1 MICILGCSGGPY
13 EKELLN
19 DLFKNY
25 NVQNR
30 PVLNESSPIVI
41 TFGVTLQQI
50 VDLVGL
56 EYYSICAAAC
66 FSLQT
71 DCVLIFYQAR

>member
-1 MICILGCSGGPY
+1 MIISNKTVFNAGCNGGPY
-13 EKELLN
+13 EKELLD
-19 DLFKNY
+19 DLLKNY

-50 VDLVGL
+50 VDLVTL
-56 EYYSICAAAC
+56 K
-66 FSLQT
+66 
-71 DCVLIFYQAR
+71 

>member
-1 MICILGCSGGPY
+1 MKDKIEIKPSIRIDASYLEHFVPNQYLWPGCNGGPY

-19 DLFKNY
+19 DLLKNY

-30 PVLNESSPIVI
+30 PVMNESSPIVI

-50 VDLVGL
+50 VDLV
-56 EYYSICAAAC
+56 S
-66 FSLQT
+66 
-71 DCVLIFYQAR
+71 

>member
-1 MICILGCSGGPY
+1 MLLGCNGGPY

-50 VDLVGL
+50 VDLV
-56 EYYSICAAAC
+56 
-66 FSLQT
+66 QT
-71 DCVLIFYQAR
+71 FECNFHIIH

>member
-1 MICILGCSGGPY
+1 MLCPGCNGGPY

-50 VDLVGL
+50 VDLV
-56 EYYSICAAAC
+56 
-66 FSLQT
+66 QT
-71 DCVLIFYQAR
+71 LSAPFIRGINIKSVTISRTRRTSC

>member
-1 MICILGCSGGPY
+1 MLLGCNGGPY

-50 VDLVGL
+50 VDLV
-56 EYYSICAAAC
+56 
-66 FSLQT
+66 QT
-71 DCVLIFYQAR
+71 FECNFHIIGCIH